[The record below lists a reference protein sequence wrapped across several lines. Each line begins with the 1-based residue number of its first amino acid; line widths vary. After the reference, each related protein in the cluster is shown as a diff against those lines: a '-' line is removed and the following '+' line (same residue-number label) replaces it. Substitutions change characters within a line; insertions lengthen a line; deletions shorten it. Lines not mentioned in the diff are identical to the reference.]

1 MSHET
6 MISDLIR
13 LNQDTPDAQSDDYND
28 YHRSPRIIHRE
39 PTETI
44 KIEKPPQPIQKNNTA
59 IWRSIVPPLVMI
71 ALTVVIFLVRPIGV
85 YIIMMI
91 GMSIVTVIFGI
102 TTYFSEKKKYKEEV
116 EKREK
121 DYKKYLSDKSS
132 DINNAIKDQRFSLS
146 IIQHYLKLKIL
157 LKIRH
162 LEFMRKHHTI
172 MTFYIIN

>member
-1 MSHET
+1 MQSDGLKMMSHET

-102 TTYFSEKKKYKEEV
+102 TTYFSEKRNIKK
-116 EKREK
+116 R
-121 DYKKYLSDKSS
+121 SKSGRR
-132 DINNAIKDQRFSLS
+132 IIKS
-146 IIQHYLKLKIL
+146 ILVISHRIS
-157 LKIRH
+157 ITR
-162 LEFMRKHHTI
+162 
-172 MTFYIIN
+172 